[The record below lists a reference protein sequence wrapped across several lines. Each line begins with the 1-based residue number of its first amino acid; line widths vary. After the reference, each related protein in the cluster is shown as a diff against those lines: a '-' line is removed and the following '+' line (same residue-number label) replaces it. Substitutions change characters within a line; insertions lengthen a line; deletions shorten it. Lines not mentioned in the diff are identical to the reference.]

1 MLFGCVQR
9 PQCSEVIRTLFTFNM
24 KRVEKTSR
32 QPPRRKTFRH
42 GDLRQALLQAGI
54 DLARVGGPAA
64 VVLREA
70 TRRAGVV
77 PNAAYRHF
85 ASQNDLLQAV
95 RSASLAALATAI
107 EAELAA
113 IRAGRDKAAYA
124 RRSLRAVGAAYMRFA
139 RHQPGLFR
147 TAFSVPP
154 PVFEPPDPANAGPGG
169 LNPFQ
174 LLGSALDRMVDG
186 EILSPKQRA
195 GAEFLAW
202 SAVHGLAILILE
214 GPLKGIP
221 DTHAEQMGQRILDM
235 VERGLG

>member
-1 MLFGCVQR
+1 
-9 PQCSEVIRTLFTFNM
+9 M
-24 KRVEKTSR
+24 KNGVKNAE
-32 QPPRRKTFRH
+32 QIVPPRRKTFRH
-42 GDLRQALLQAGI
+42 GDLRQALLDAGI
-54 DLARVGGPAA
+54 DLARSGGPSA

-95 RSASLAALATAI
+95 RSACIAALAKAI
-107 EAELAA
+107 EEELAV
-113 IRAGRDKAAYA
+113 IRPGRDKAAYA
-124 RRSLRAVGAAYMRFA
+124 HRSLRAVGAAYMRFA
-139 RHQPGLFR
+139 RREPGLFR

-154 PVFEPPDPANAGPGG
+154 PVFEPPNPANAGPGG

-174 LLGSALDRMVDG
+174 LLGSALDRMVEG
-186 EILSPKQRA
+186 GVLSPKHRP

-202 SAVHGLAILILE
+202 SAVHGLSILILE

-221 DTHAEQMGQRILDM
+221 DPHAELIGQRILDM
-235 VERGLG
+235 VERGLV